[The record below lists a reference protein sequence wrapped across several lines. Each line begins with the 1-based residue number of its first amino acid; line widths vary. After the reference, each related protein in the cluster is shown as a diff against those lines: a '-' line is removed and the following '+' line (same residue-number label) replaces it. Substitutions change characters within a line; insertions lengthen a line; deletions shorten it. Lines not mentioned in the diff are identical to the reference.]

1 MVDDGDVT
9 NMFQGDAGGRFE
21 RFIFKTISEKLRKSS
36 VGASTWED
44 KLRSFAEFLG
54 FLLEKRGTVLAG
66 LAFDKD
72 SVDEVVAGTKEMVQV
87 ARKYKER
94 QASLRAK
101 RASVKISPKRSEDD
115 LRAEFGQAV
124 TEWTVTGT

>member
-1 MVDDGDVT
+1 M
-9 NMFQGDAGGRFE
+9 
-21 RFIFKTISEKLRKSS
+21 
-36 VGASTWED
+36 
-44 KLRSFAEFLG
+44 
-54 FLLEKRGTVLAG
+54 LAG